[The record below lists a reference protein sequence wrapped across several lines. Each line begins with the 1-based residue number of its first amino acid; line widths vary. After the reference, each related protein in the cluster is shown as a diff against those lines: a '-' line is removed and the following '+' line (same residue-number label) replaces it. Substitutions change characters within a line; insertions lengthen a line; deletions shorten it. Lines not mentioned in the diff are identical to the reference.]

1 MDILSEE
8 GQAEIISWLPH
19 GNGFIIHKKKT
30 FANDILP
37 RYFKASKFTS
47 FTRKLNRWGFSRVPR
62 GPETGAYFHKLF
74 RRDKSTLCMQMTSNS
89 GNKYQN
95 NPLQQHLLPNVP
107 GGMMQGGMPGVGY
120 PFMPGMMPQGN
131 LTPQQQQ
138 AMWQQQM
145 QHMMQMQQMH
155 MMQMQQQQRGQQQQ
169 QPSTPQQPLMQQG
182 AAPFQGGEGPTG
194 TPEDV
199 KLFPTGTPE
208 DVKLFP
214 TGTPEDVKLEDIKL
228 EDIKQDQPETTEE
241 EQVANAPIE
250 EAKVEVP
257 VLPVPTAVDEV

>member
-19 GNGFIIHKKKT
+19 GNGFLIHKKKT
-30 FANDILP
+30 FANEMLP
-37 RYFKASKFTS
+37 KYFKASKFTS

-74 RRDKSTLCMQMTSNS
+74 RRDKPTLCMQMTSNS

-107 GGMMQGGMPGVGY
+107 GGMMQGGMPGY

-155 MMQMQQQQRGQQQQ
+155 MMQMQQQQRGQQQ
-169 QPSTPQQPLMQQG
+169 PPTPQQQPAMQEG
-182 AAPFQGGEGPTG
+182 ATEDGPIG
-194 TPEDV
+194 IA
-199 KLFPTGTPE
+199 
-208 DVKLFP
+208 
-214 TGTPEDVKLEDIKL
+214 EDIK
-228 EDIKQDQPETTEE
+228 EDQPETTTEE
-241 EQVANAPIE
+241 EQVENPSTE
-250 EAKVEVP
+250 EVQLE
-257 VLPVPTAVDEV
+257 LPVPTVVDEV

>member
-1 MDILSEE
+1 MGPSLCSFIVLVPISFSSQQHNGLLTPSICFTSQLMDILSEE

-30 FANDILP
+30 FANEILP
-37 RYFKASKFTS
+37 KYFKASKFTS

-74 RRDKSTLCMQMTSNS
+74 RRDKPTLCMQMTSNS

-95 NPLQQHLLPNVP
+95 NPLQQHLLPNVQ

-120 PFMPGMMPQGN
+120 PFMPGMMPQAN

-155 MMQMQQQQRGQQQQ
+155 MMQMQQQQRGQQQ
-169 QPSTPQQPLMQQG
+169 PPTPQQAMQQG
-182 AAPFQGGEGPTG
+182 AASYQGGEGPTG
-194 TPEDV
+194 TSEDA
-199 KLFPTGTPE
+199 KKDQLETGEE
-208 DVKLFP
+208 DNLAN
-214 TGTPEDVKLEDIKL
+214 TSA
-228 EDIKQDQPETTEE
+228 EE
-241 EQVANAPIE
+241 V
-250 EAKVEVP
+250 KVEMP
-257 VLPVPTAVDEV
+257 LPTVVDEV

>member
-37 RYFKASKFTS
+37 KYFKVSKFTS

-74 RRDKSTLCMQMTSNS
+74 RRDKPTLCMQMTSNS

-95 NPLQQHLLPNVP
+95 NPLQQHLLPNAP
-107 GGMMQGGMPGVGY
+107 GGMMQNGMPGVGY
-120 PFMPGMMPQGN
+120 PFMPGMMPPGN

-155 MMQMQQQQRGQQQQ
+155 MMQMQQQQQRGGQQQ
-169 QPSTPQQPLMQQG
+169 PPTPQQPQQG
-182 AAPFQGGEGPTG
+182 GGEGPTG
-194 TPEDV
+194 TPEGE
-199 KLFPTGTPE
+199 KN
-208 DVKLFP
+208 
-214 TGTPEDVKLEDIKL
+214 
-228 EDIKQDQPETTEE
+228 DQPETAEEVNISTED
-241 EQVANAPIE
+241 V
-250 EAKVEVP
+250 KVDM
-257 VLPVPTAVDEV
+257 PVPTAVDEV

>member
-19 GNGFIIHKKKT
+19 GNGFLIHKKKT
-30 FANDILP
+30 FANEMLP
-37 RYFKASKFTS
+37 KYFKASKFTS

-74 RRDKSTLCMQMTSNS
+74 RRDKPTLCMQMTSNS

-107 GGMMQGGMPGVGY
+107 GGMMQGGMPGY

-155 MMQMQQQQRGQQQQ
+155 MMQMQQQQRGQQQ
-169 QPSTPQQPLMQQG
+169 PATPQQQQQQQQQPPMQQG
-182 AAPFQGGEGPTG
+182 DPSYQGVEAPVE
-194 TPEDV
+194 TPEE
-199 KLFPTGTPE
+199 T
-208 DVKLFP
+208 
-214 TGTPEDVKLEDIKL
+214 KLE
-228 EDIKQDQPETTEE
+228 QPETTEE
-241 EQVANAPIE
+241 GNVADTFTE
-250 EAKVEVP
+250 EVKVDV
-257 VLPVPTAVDEV
+257 PVPTVVDEV

>member
-8 GQAEIISWLPH
+8 GQAETISWLPH

-30 FANDILP
+30 FANEILP
-37 RYFKASKFTS
+37 KYFKASKFTS

-74 RRDKSTLCMQMTSNS
+74 RRDKPKLCMQMTSNS

-107 GGMMQGGMPGVGY
+107 GVMMQGGMPGVAY

-155 MMQMQQQQRGQQQQ
+155 MMQMQQQQQRGQQQQ
-169 QPSTPQQPLMQQG
+169 QQPPMQQG
-182 AAPFQGGEGPTG
+182 VASYPEDQGPTG
-194 TPEDV
+194 NPEDI
-199 KLFPTGTPE
+199 KKEEPDNIGTPE
-208 DVKLFP
+208 EQMVS
-214 TGTPEDVKLEDIKL
+214 TSVEEIK
-228 EDIKQDQPETTEE
+228 
-241 EQVANAPIE
+241 VAVG
-250 EAKVEVP
+250 VEVP
-257 VLPVPTAVDEV
+257 VPTVVDEV